1 MKKKISILGSTGS
14 IGVNALNVIRNISK
28 NFKIRHLT
36 GNTNSELMIEQSR
49 EFNPD
54 SIVMINEA
62 AAEKVKKELVN
73 DGVEVLSGRNN
84 LLKIA
89 KNKSVDLVLNALVG
103 SHGMEPTLNALKAG
117 VDVALSNKESL
128 VVAGDIITAA
138 MNISGAKLFPVDS
151 EHSAIWQCML
161 GESLDDI
168 ERIILTGSGGPF
180 RERPLKTFDNI
191 LVSEA
196 LNHPNWDMGKK
207 ITIDSATMMNKG
219 LEVIEA
225 YWLFN
230 MQVSQIDII
239 VHPQSIIHSMIE
251 FKDGS
256 IKAQMGVP
264 DMKVPIQYALTY
276 PTHLEAPWERLD
288 FAMLGD
294 LSFQAPDFDRF
305 PCIKLAY
312 LALDKMG
319 TTPAV
324 LNMANDYCVYKFL
337 DEKIKFTDIP
347 VIIES
352 AMNNHEWTENP
363 NLDYLKELDLWTE
376 NFVNNFNSL
385 KHIT

>member
-14 IGVNALNVIRNISK
+14 IGVNALNVIRNISN
-28 NFKIRHLT
+28 NFKIIHLT

-128 VVAGDIITAA
+128 VVAGDIITSA

-264 DMKVPIQYALTY
+264 DMKIPIQYALTY

-376 NFVNNFNSL
+376 NFVNNY
-385 KHIT
+385 

>member
-54 SIVMINEA
+54 SIVMTNEA

-103 SHGMEPTLNALKAG
+103 SSGMEPTLNALKAG

-138 MNISGAKLFPVDS
+138 MNSSGAKLFPVDS
-151 EHSAIWQCML
+151 EHSAIWQCMI

-385 KHIT
+385 EHIT